1 MFISRKEDF
10 PDFCQSRGFVAAHSW
25 TTGIAVHYEKLRL
38 WNSCPRRFA
47 MTRPICACIDLSA
60 LHHNLAIARRHA
72 RGSHVWAVIKANGY
86 GHGALRVAKALS
98 GGADGTD
105 GFALVELETAI
116 ELREEGIYEPILLME
131 GFYSAEELDK
141 LAWHNLQPVIHSLEQ
156 INLFC
161 AAALPAPMPLHLKLN
176 TGMNRLGL
184 NLDELELAFA
194 KLEASPNTGPI
205 TLMTH
210 FADAD
215 EPRGV
220 AEQMARF
227 AAMVGGRGL
236 PVSLANS
243 AALLRFPETAGRD
256 GDWVRPGI
264 MLYGGSPFPAM
275 SAAPD
280 IGLEPVM
287 TLASEL
293 IAVRD
298 LQAGDRVGYAGNFVA
313 DKPMRV
319 GVVACGYGDGYPR
332 HAPTGTPVLVDGIRT
347 RTLGRVSMDKI
358 CVDLT
363 PVPEARVGSTVTLW
377 GRYGAVR
384 LEADD
389 VATAAGTVSYELFC
403 AVARRVRIEEVG

>member
-1 MFISRKEDF
+1 
-10 PDFCQSRGFVAAHSW
+10 
-25 TTGIAVHYEKLRL
+25 
-38 WNSCPRRFA
+38 
-47 MTRPICACIDLSA
+47 
-60 LHHNLAIARRHA
+60 
-72 RGSHVWAVIKANGY
+72 
-86 GHGALRVAKALS
+86 
-98 GGADGTD
+98 
-105 GFALVELETAI
+105 
-116 ELREEGIYEPILLME
+116 
-131 GFYSAEELDK
+131 
-141 LAWHNLQPVIHSLEQ
+141 
-156 INLFC
+156 
-161 AAALPAPMPLHLKLN
+161 
-176 TGMNRLGL
+176 
-184 NLDELELAFA
+184 
-194 KLEASPNTGPI
+194 
-205 TLMTH
+205 
-210 FADAD
+210 
-215 EPRGV
+215 
-220 AEQMARF
+220 
-227 AAMVGGRGL
+227 
-236 PVSLANS
+236 
-243 AALLRFPETAGRD
+243 
-256 GDWVRPGI
+256 

-298 LQAGDRVGYAGNFVA
+298 LQAGDRVGYAGNFAA

-377 GRYGAVR
+377 GRYGTVR

-403 AVARRVRIEEVG
+403 AVARRVRVEEVG